1 MVKIK
6 KLANKTKEEMNMRT
20 CAATGAVNAMRR
32 MTVPEMRQKLYP
44 IRGGMKKDVKNKNFG
59 TYI

>member
-1 MVKIK
+1 MVKKI
-6 KLANKTKEEMNMRT
+6 KLANKTKEVMNMRT

-44 IRGGMKKDVKNKNFG
+44 IRGGMKKDVED
-59 TYI
+59 

>member
-6 KLANKTKEEMNMRT
+6 KLANKTKEVVNMRT
-20 CAATGAVNAMRR
+20 CAATGAVRAMRR

-44 IRGGMKKDVKNKNFG
+44 IRGGMKKDVEN
-59 TYI
+59 